1 MSKNKLIIIFLI
13 ILLLLVFLHEFR
25 ELFEIKIYDENKPTY
40 NIGDLFNMPSYFYPG
55 WDVLNDVSLVKF
67 RKPYTLDNY
76 MNAYPNSVVYNYY
89 SSRPID
95 ENIPNV
101 KRIRSS
107 VDQYINENSNKFSGL
122 IAKVANNNTLTV
134 HIRSGD
140 KGVVENSYIEV
151 IKKIS
156 EKYETIFILS
166 GIHADLVDIN
176 ECKENL
182 NKSLEKLNIQN
193 VIFNFDEP
201 DIHLSLMRMSS
212 NLLLH
217 KGGFS
222 IIGGL
227 LFQKN
232 NLYISPMFEPKDNAA
247 YRENLQ
253 GNVIY
258 M

>member
-1 MSKNKLIIIFLI
+1 MNKNKVIIIFLI
-13 ILLLLVFLHEFR
+13 ILLLKVFLYDFR
-25 ELFEIKIYDENKPTY
+25 ELFEIKIYDQNKPTY
-40 NIGDLFNMPSYFYPG
+40 NIGDIFNMPSYFYPG
-55 WDVLNDVSLVKF
+55 WDFLNDVSLVKF
-67 RKPYTLDNY
+67 RQPYTLDNY

-89 SSRPID
+89 SSRPVD
-95 ENIPNV
+95 ETIPNV
-101 KRIRSS
+101 ERIKSS
-107 VDQYINENSNKFSGL
+107 VDKYINENSNKFSEL
-122 IAKVANNNTLTV
+122 IEQVSNNTTLTV

-140 KGVVENSYIEV
+140 KGLVEDSYIEI
-151 IKKIS
+151 IKKLS

-182 NKSLEKLNIQN
+182 NKSLEKLNVQN
-193 VIFNFDEP
+193 LIFNFDEQ

-232 NLYISPMFEPKDNAA
+232 NLYISPMFEPKDNPV
-247 YRENLQ
+247 YTENLQ

-258 M
+258 L